1 MSRTPIAPTGR
12 CVNRRL
18 EFADIMV
25 FIYLLILL
33 RTREPSNF
41 SAPNEQERYSF
52 ITSFFP
58 LFLYKGQLLVH
69 LVPCSTLPDCCALH
83 IYLIHAQLHKIH
95 GVPDKRQSY
104 RIQLLDI
111 KAENCTYRY
120 IKTHTSSV

>member
-58 LFLYKGQLLVH
+58 FFFTRGS
-69 LVPCSTLPDCCALH
+69 C
-83 IYLIHAQLHKIH
+83 
-95 GVPDKRQSY
+95 
-104 RIQLLDI
+104 
-111 KAENCTYRY
+111 
-120 IKTHTSSV
+120 